1 MWNYN
6 DGMHLSP
13 AIEERAQDRRHF
25 SFDAK
30 VLLDDVGP
38 YSVITV
44 NVSRHGLGLLSQ
56 RPLDIGR
63 NYAIAIAV
71 PDSPRRINAWA
82 TVVYCDSTPEGFQAG
97 VRFLDMDA
105 YSSACIDDLMTSDE
119 GAR

>member
-1 MWNYN
+1 MY
-6 DGMHLSP
+6 SFP
-13 AIEERAQDRRHF
+13 TSEERAYQRREF

-30 VLLDDVGP
+30 VLMDDVGP
-38 YSVITV
+38 YSVMTL

-56 RPLDIGR
+56 RPLDVGR

-71 PDSPRRINAWA
+71 PDSPRRINAWG
-82 TVVYCDSTPEGFQAG
+82 TVIYCDSTSEGFYAG

-105 YSSACIDDLMTSDE
+105 YSSDCIDDLLTSHE